1 MIEQKDLLKILEEYE
16 PTCISADPAQRAR
29 FASYEMAGYA
39 FLVAAYKSLQC
50 AEAFSHE
57 GTDGVIH
64 GAKRLIEDWFEGFTR
79 EDINNEET

>member
-1 MIEQKDLLKILEEYE
+1 MSEKKDLLKILEEYE
-16 PTCISADPAQRAR
+16 PTCISADAAKAAL

-64 GAKRLIEDWFEGFTR
+64 GAKKLIEDWFEGFT
-79 EDINNEET
+79 EEGNSNEET